1 MERRRKKNRGE
12 KKRKGEKKE
21 REKNE
26 EGKKMYHTGVRTRDL
41 ELYRHR
47 LSPQGR
53 IVRTIYIPIADF
65 YFDDLIVAALVHAR
79 SLRQFY
85 CCHMYCS
92 LNCATII

>member
-1 MERRRKKNRGE
+1 M
-12 KKRKGEKKE
+12 RKGKKCTTPGFE
-21 REKNE
+21 PATLNS
-26 EGKKMYHTGVRTRDL
+26 TGTA
-41 ELYRHR
+41 YRLKVESHV
-47 LSPQGR
+47 P
-53 IVRTIYIPIADF
+53 YNIPIADF